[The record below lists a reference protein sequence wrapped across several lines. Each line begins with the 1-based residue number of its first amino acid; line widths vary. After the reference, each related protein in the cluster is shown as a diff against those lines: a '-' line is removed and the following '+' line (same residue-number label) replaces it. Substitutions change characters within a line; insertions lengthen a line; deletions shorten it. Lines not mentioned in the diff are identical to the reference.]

1 MTSLRTV
8 SRLSRILALIPY
20 VLEKKSADVSE
31 ILDRFDYSE
40 EQLTRDLNTVFV
52 CGLPGYG
59 PGDLME
65 AYIDEDEV
73 IIDAADYFTRAPRL
87 TSTEA
92 LGLLAAGMTIIGM
105 GEATPALES
114 AVRKLTKA
122 VIPEASSTLVV
133 DVIDESDNVGILRS
147 AAADRRVVKITYRS
161 VGKEETTNRDIEPWT
176 VFTTL
181 GRWYVM
187 GHCRLV
193 DDERTFRVD
202 RIRDLEVTDE
212 IFERPKRVPEPGVGY
227 TASEDDV
234 VCIID
239 LYAKALWVLEYYP
252 VEVLRQSGRS
262 TRIRFSAPDAEVPAR
277 LLLRLGQ
284 DARLVKGVEVAERVE
299 DLGGRLLVVYR

>member
-20 VLEKKSADVSE
+20 VLEKESADVSE
-31 ILDRFDYSE
+31 ILGRFDYSE

-87 TSTEA
+87 TSTET
-92 LGLLAAGMTIIGM
+92 LGLLAAGMTVIGM
-105 GEATPALES
+105 GEGTPALES

-122 VIPEASSTLVV
+122 VMPEASSALVV
-133 DVIDESDNVGILRS
+133 DVVDESENVGILRS
-147 AAADRRVVKITYRS
+147 AAAERKVVQITYRS
-161 VGKEETTNRDIEPWT
+161 VGKEETTNREVEPWT

-193 DDERTFRVD
+193 DGERTFRVD

-212 IFERPKRVPEPGVGY
+212 TFERPQRVPEPGVGY

-234 VCIID
+234 VCTID

-284 DARLVKGVEVAERVE
+284 DARLVKGAEVAERVE
-299 DLGGRLLVVYR
+299 DLGGRLLAVYR

>member
-1 MTSLRTV
+1 M
-8 SRLSRILALIPY
+8 
-20 VLEKKSADVSE
+20 
-31 ILDRFDYSE
+31 
-40 EQLTRDLNTVFV
+40 
-52 CGLPGYG
+52 
-59 PGDLME
+59 
-65 AYIDEDEV
+65 
-73 IIDAADYFTRAPRL
+73 
-87 TSTEA
+87 
-92 LGLLAAGMTIIGM
+92 
-105 GEATPALES
+105 
-114 AVRKLTKA
+114 
-122 VIPEASSTLVV
+122 PEASSALVV
-133 DVIDESDNVGILRS
+133 DVVDESDNVGILRS

-212 IFERPKRVPEPGVGY
+212 MFERPRRVPEPGVGY

-239 LYAKALWVLEYYP
+239 LYVKALWVLEYYP

-284 DARLVKGVEVAERVE
+284 DAKLVKGLEVAERVE
-299 DLGGRLLVVYR
+299 DLGGRLLAVYR